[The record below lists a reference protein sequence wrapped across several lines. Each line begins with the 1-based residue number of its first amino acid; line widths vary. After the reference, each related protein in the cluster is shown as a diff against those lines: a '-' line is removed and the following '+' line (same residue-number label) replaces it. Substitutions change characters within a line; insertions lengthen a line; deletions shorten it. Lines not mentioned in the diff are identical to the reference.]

1 MVCASLVSSSSEH
14 KPNREHMS
22 AWGGEEVGPRGPGVT
37 GSSCRYSAATYAMF
51 MGWQREMKLKN
62 SWGLCSF
69 CAQMFILMMFLKS
82 VEFTKSAVLML
93 ISSTCIYVIL
103 YITFMK
109 EVGLFGVINSL
120 VHCNLKLVYLIFSIS
135 LIFSKLIEV
144 SYTTATLAK

>member
-1 MVCASLVSSSSEH
+1 
-14 KPNREHMS
+14 
-22 AWGGEEVGPRGPGVT
+22 
-37 GSSCRYSAATYAMF
+37 
-51 MGWQREMKLKN
+51 
-62 SWGLCSF
+62 
-69 CAQMFILMMFLKS
+69 MFILMMFLKS
-82 VEFTKSAVLML
+82 VELTKSAVLML

>member
-1 MVCASLVSSSSEH
+1 
-14 KPNREHMS
+14 
-22 AWGGEEVGPRGPGVT
+22 
-37 GSSCRYSAATYAMF
+37 
-51 MGWQREMKLKN
+51 
-62 SWGLCSF
+62 
-69 CAQMFILMMFLKS
+69 MFILMMFLKS

-93 ISSTCIYVIL
+93 ISSTCIFVIL

-109 EVGLFGVINSL
+109 EVGFFGVINSL